1 MRKTNLPS
9 LTLFVFLF
17 ALASLECAAAQQA
30 PSAGGIPVHI
40 LVTVEP
46 KHGSNV
52 PVITRDDVMVHQGKD
67 RDQVTDWTP
76 AQGDRAAL
84 ELFILIDDDAN
95 TSLGSQLED
104 IRQFINAQPSTTKI
118 GVAYMQNGIAR
129 VAQEPTSDH
138 AQAAKA
144 LRLPMGAGG
153 ANASPYFSL
162 SDLVKKWPSGAERRE
177 VLMVSDGIDRYYGE
191 GDLEDPYLQAALDDA
206 GKAGIVVSA
215 IYTPGVGHYG
225 HSYWQNYW
233 GQIYLSQLADK
244 TGGEAYYIGF
254 TGAPVTFAPYLDD
267 VARRLAHQ
275 YFLGF
280 LAKPEK
286 KSGWQQIR
294 LSTEIPNVDL
304 VSAGRVYVSPGQ

>member
-17 ALASLECAAAQQA
+17 ALASLEPAAAQQA

-129 VAQEPTSDH
+129 VAQGPTSDH

-162 SDLVKKWPSGAERRE
+162 SDLVKKWPTGAERRE

-267 VARRLAHQ
+267 VARRLEHQ

>member
-104 IRQFINAQPSTTKI
+104 IRQFINAQPSTAKI

-129 VAQEPTSDH
+129 VAQGPTGDH

-144 LRLPMGAGG
+144 LRLPMGTGG

-162 SDLVKKWPSGAERRE
+162 SDLVKKWPTGAERRE

-267 VARRLAHQ
+267 LARRLEHQ